1 MFDDRQYIAVE
12 DFTKTIREVEDSLN
26 NQMQE
31 KVSKLKKKYASME
44 KDYKKLQVEHSRLL
58 FDIDAV
64 IEHEVD
70 VKCKKLKEELEEVE
84 KDLAHRDSFFSMMYD
99 VLGNENVSS
108 YLLYDIVNAVVKSEC
123 WAEEELDE
131 EDLDCLKKF
140 WEWFYKSF

>member
-1 MFDDRQYIAVE
+1 MWNLMNASLKALLNEQYKLVAE
-12 DFTKTIREVEDSLN
+12 LREEN
-26 NQMQE
+26 
-31 KVSKLKKKYASME
+31 
-44 KDYKKLQVEHSRLL
+44 
-58 FDIDAV
+58 
-64 IEHEVD
+64 
-70 VKCKKLKEELEEVE
+70 KKLKEYNWELIENHKKDIAILCEENKKLKAELEEVE